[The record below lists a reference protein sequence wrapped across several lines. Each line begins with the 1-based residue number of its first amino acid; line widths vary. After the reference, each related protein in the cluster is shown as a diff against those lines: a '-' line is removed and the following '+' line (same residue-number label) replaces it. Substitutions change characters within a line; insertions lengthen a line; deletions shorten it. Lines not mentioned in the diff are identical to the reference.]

1 MSQVSS
7 QLVLI
12 ILVAVGLL
20 VGCAFSEYTA
30 VESPSELKVSFID
43 ISWDGEHIPEGQH
56 CKKFG
61 GNGST
66 PSLKIENIPL
76 SSNAIIIEF
85 SDRSFFLMNHGG
97 HGKIGIWLDEQHT
110 SVVIPSVAGETTV
123 VPDGLFIEKQH
134 RGSRGKEGAYLPP
147 CSGGRGNRYYAE
159 VKAVYKDRKNK
170 KESKLLAL
178 GEIYLGEY

>member
-1 MSQVSS
+1 MSHLKS

-12 ILVAVGLL
+12 ILVGHGLL
-20 VGCAFSEYTA
+20 AGCASSDYKT
-30 VESPSELKVSFID
+30 VENPSELKVSFVD
-43 ISWDGEHIPEGQH
+43 SSWGGEKIPEGQY

-76 SSNAIIIEF
+76 ESNVIIVEF
-85 SDRSFFLMNHGG
+85 SDRSFFLMNYGG
-97 HGKIGIWLDEQHT
+97 HGRIGMWLEKQQT
-110 SVVIPSVAGETTV
+110 SVVMPSVAGETMV

-134 RGSRGKEGAYLPP
+134 RGSRGEEGAYLPP
-147 CSGGRGNRYYAE
+147 CSGGRGNHYYAE
-159 VKAVYKDRKNK
+159 VKAVYKDEINK
-170 KESKLLAL
+170 KESKLLGA